1 MSTQDRPTPAR
12 SHPSHHSGPGHANS
26 APPPDAQ
33 FDDDL
38 TERFIQWLDYVPSSH
53 RDAAQAFEGH
63 TVASLEVHE
72 RTCRR
77 HPFSALWAAH
87 RHLESGSAEVRL
99 HALVLASEALWWL
112 DHFQD
117 ARLAAEA
124 ALEIHPDSAQARWRR
139 AVALYREADIMSTK
153 EQLDAIL
160 EHVNRFA
167 PAWNLRGQ
175 VKIWLDP
182 ERPEV
187 AEADFAAAAELDP
200 QNWVVPVRVSSEAFS
215 QLVESAVDGFLQSE
229 QGRIQAPNVVV
240 EPLPA
245 RSDIAKGGD
254 PDVRGAYFN
263 PDNLGS
269 SSPLGAL
276 GGDFASGARSD
287 IIPGSRFTL
296 YQRNIENLCPD
307 ADTLKVEI
315 QASLSEEWASA
326 MRVDLHATGGA
337 AEHHSEHTAVPDDDP
352 ES

>member
-1 MSTQDRPTPAR
+1 VRAQDQPTPAQ
-12 SHPSHHSGPGHANS
+12 SHPSHHTGPGHAS
-26 APPPDAQ
+26 SVQLPDAQ
-33 FDDDL
+33 FDDSL
-38 TERFIQWLDYVPSSH
+38 TERFIHWLDYVPSSH
-53 RDAAQAFEGH
+53 RDATQAVEGH
-63 TVASLEVHE
+63 TVASLDAHE

-124 ALEIHPDSAQARWRR
+124 ALEIHPDSAQAQWRR
-139 AVALYREADIMSTK
+139 AVALYREADITRTK
-153 EQLDAIL
+153 EQLDALL

-182 ERPEV
+182 ERPEG

-200 QNWVVPVRVSSEAFS
+200 RSWVVPVRLSSEAFS
-215 QLVESAVDGFLQSE
+215 QLVDSAVDDFLESE
-229 QGRIQAPNVVV
+229 QGQIQAPNVVV
-240 EPLPA
+240 ELLPS
-245 RSDIAKGGD
+245 RSDIAKGED

-269 SSPLGAL
+269 STPFGAL
-276 GGDFASGARSD
+276 GGAFAAGARGD

-296 YQRNIENLCPD
+296 FQRNIENLCPD
-307 ADTLKVEI
+307 ADTLSVEI

-337 AEHHSEHTAVPDDDP
+337 EHHSEQAAVPDDDP